1 MSFAESKRGVSDL
14 VDSTYEAVLSDL
26 EPRRFPNNALPCR
39 SAGGSGAA
47 SGEYSPGGSL
57 EFDVPR
63 SGESKRYVTRVAD
76 HWRQRGYDHVDVDPG
91 GGTVF
96 AQTDGYRLIF
106 KVTTDIGRGLLGASG
121 PCAEPESEA
130 ERESPPQFRSLGEGE
145 S

>member
-26 EPRRFPNNALPCR
+26 DPRRFPRNALPCR

-57 EFDVPR
+57 EFDLPR
-63 SGESKRYVTRVAD
+63 SEESKRYVTRVAD
-76 HWRQRGYDHVDVDPG
+76 HWREQGYEHVDVDPNG
-91 GGTVF
+91 ETVF
-96 AQTDGYRLIF
+96 AQTDGYRMSF
-106 KVTTDIGRGLLGASG
+106 NVTPDIGRGLLGASG
-121 PCAEPESEA
+121 PCEEPESEA
-130 ERESPPQFRSLGEGE
+130 QREAPIEFRSLGEGG